1 MSPEEFKV
9 TIYNLTVHNPEL
21 IFEQSPWYELR
32 KVGDLEYHHMTAF
45 GKEVILSHRASLYR
59 INRVRWLIAGLYKC
73 LFQSNCSKCCNY
85 YQNYHSY
92 NFLNYEDYND
102 NIIMEL
108 LKKKK
113 KDNIIKKKIIEEKL
127 DFKEFWNKKFG
138 DIKKF
143 DEEIERESTLE
154 FIV

>member
-1 MSPEEFKV
+1 
-9 TIYNLTVHNPEL
+9 
-21 IFEQSPWYELR
+21 
-32 KVGDLEYHHMTAF
+32 
-45 GKEVILSHRASLYR
+45 
-59 INRVRWLIAGLYKC
+59 
-73 LFQSNCSKCCNY
+73 
-85 YQNYHSY
+85 
-92 NFLNYEDYND
+92 
-102 NIIMEL
+102 MEL